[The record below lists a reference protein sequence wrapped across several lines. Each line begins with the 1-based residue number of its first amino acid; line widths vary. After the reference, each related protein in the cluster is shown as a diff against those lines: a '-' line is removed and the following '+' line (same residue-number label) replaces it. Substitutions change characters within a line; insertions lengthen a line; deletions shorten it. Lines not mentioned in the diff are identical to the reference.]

1 MGCPQLS
8 PLVPQ
13 SRYGDRYEM
22 PLREKMRIKQCKL
35 GKAETFEP
43 NEVEEVY
50 EVDRDY
56 NYI

>member
-22 PLREKMRIKQCKL
+22 PLRERMRVEGCKL
-35 GKAETFEP
+35 GKETFEP
-43 NEVEEVY
+43 SEVEKVY